1 MAQTRIVLVE
11 DDPEV
16 RSRFAQLLGAEPG
29 FSIAGSFGDVE
40 TARAFLLHTPVDV
53 LLVDLGLPDG
63 DGISL
68 IRLCAGYQPACE
80 TAVVTVFSDSER
92 VFACLEAGATGY
104 ILKDEMPAGIVE
116 SVRMLLEGRS
126 PVSPSIARRVLSRF
140 GGGAQ
145 APGGSADSKPGGA
158 VRSGRTG
165 RRPAVEGAPSESLS
179 PREIEILEL
188 VAKGLSVNE
197 IARLLSLSSH
207 TVGTHVKNI
216 YRKLSVHSRTEA
228 LFEARGLGL
237 LRGR

>member
-1 MAQTRIVLVE
+1 MSDTRIVLVE

-29 FSIAGSFGDVE
+29 FSIVGSFGDVE
-40 TARAFLLHTPVDV
+40 SARGFLLRARADV

-63 DGISL
+63 DGITL
-68 IRLCAGYQPACE
+68 IRLCAGLQPACE

-104 ILKDEMPAGIVE
+104 ILKDEMPAGLVE

-145 APGGSADSKPGGA
+145 AKGASAESRGGAGVGSAGA
-158 VRSGRTG
+158 G
-165 RRPAVEGAPSESLS
+165 RRPAAEGPAAESLS

-188 VAKGLSVNE
+188 VAKGLSVIE
-197 IARLLSLSSH
+197 IARLLSLSVH